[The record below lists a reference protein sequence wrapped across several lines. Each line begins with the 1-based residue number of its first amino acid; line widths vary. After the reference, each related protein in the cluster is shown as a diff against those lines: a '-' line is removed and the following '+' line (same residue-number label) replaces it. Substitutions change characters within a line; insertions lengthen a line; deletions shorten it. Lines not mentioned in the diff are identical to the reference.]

1 MVTVTSPSTGHHWY
15 SVLFIVLLSVPVV
28 YVCVHCVCTLGSV
41 MGRVH
46 RYLAV
51 RTDTLNVH
59 HISCLLL
66 VTVTKAYH
74 QPVLYEGNNAV
85 VQQ

>member
-1 MVTVTSPSTGHHWY
+1 M
-15 SVLFIVLLSVPVV
+15 LLSVPVV
-28 YVCVHCVCTLGSV
+28 FVCIHCVCTVGSV

-46 RYLAV
+46 KRLAV
-51 RTDTLNVH
+51 RTDTLTVQ

-74 QPVLYEGNNAV
+74 QPLLYEGNNV
-85 VQQ
+85 IVQQ